1 MPRINLLPW
10 REQER
15 KIRRREFSVAAGAAV
30 FAAVIVALGGKVVY
44 SSWID
49 AQTEKNNLLKKEIV
63 KLDAQIADI
72 QDLESRKQRLV
83 ARMEIIEKLQR
94 KRPEIVHQFD
104 ELVRTVPDG
113 VYLTSIKQSGNK
125 LEIKGVAQS
134 STRVSTFMRNIDS
147 SVWMDNPELQVVEAA
162 KDSPTGGSSFTLF
175 TDTVGV
181 NLEERR
187 RINREEGCG
196 KMNFLDQLRALDPRD
211 PGRWPLAIR
220 GILRHG

>member
-15 KIRRREFSVAAGAAV
+15 KVRRREFGIAAGAAV
-30 FAAVIVALGGKVVY
+30 VAALVFALGGKLLY

-49 AQTEKNNLLKKEIV
+49 AQNEKNNLLKKEIV
-63 KLDAQIADI
+63 KLDAEIADI
-72 QDLESRKQRLV
+72 QDLEDRRQRLL

-113 VYLTSIKQSGNK
+113 VYLSSLKQTGNK

-134 STRVSTFMRNIDS
+134 STRVSTFMRNIDTS
-147 SVWMDNPELQVVEAA
+147 TWMDNPELQVVEVA
-162 KDSPTGGSSFTLF
+162 KDSPTGGSSFTVF
-175 TDTVGV
+175 ANTVGV
-181 NLEERR
+181 NLEEGG
-187 RINREEGCG
+187 ETTV
-196 KMNFLDQLRALDPRD
+196 KKA
-211 PGRWPLAIR
+211 AAK
-220 GILRHG
+220 

>member
-15 KIRRREFSVAAGAAV
+15 KVRRREFIVAAGAAV
-30 FAAVIVALGGKVVY
+30 LASVIFMGGGKLLY

-63 KLDAQIADI
+63 KLDSQIADI
-72 QDLESRKQRLV
+72 QDLENRKQRLV

-94 KRPEIVHQFD
+94 SRPEVVHLFD
-104 ELVRTVPDG
+104 ELVKTVPEG
-113 VYLTSIKQSGNK
+113 IYLTQIKQTNRK

-134 STRVSTFMRNIDS
+134 STRVSTFMRNIDAS
-147 SVWMDNPELQVVEAA
+147 TWMDNPVLQVVEAA

-175 TDTVGV
+175 TDMVGV
-181 NLEERR
+181 DLDNSGETP
-187 RINREEGCG
+187 G
-196 KMNFLDQLRALDPRD
+196 KKVA
-211 PGRWPLAIR
+211 AK
-220 GILRHG
+220 

>member
-15 KIRRREFSVAAGAAV
+15 KVRRREFAIAAGAAIVAALV
-30 FAAVIVALGGKVVY
+30 FALGGKLLY

-49 AQTEKNNLLKKEIV
+49 AQNEKNNLLRKEIV
-63 KLDAQIADI
+63 KLDAEIADI
-72 QDLESRKQRLV
+72 QDLEDRRQRLL

-113 VYLTSIKQSGNK
+113 VYLSSLKQTGNK

-134 STRVSTFMRNIDS
+134 STRVSTFMRNIDTS
-147 SVWMDNPELQVVEAA
+147 TWMDNPELQVVETA
-162 KDSPTGGSSFTLF
+162 KDSPTGGSSFTVF
-175 TDTVGV
+175 ANTVGV
-181 NLEERR
+181 NLEEGG
-187 RINREEGCG
+187 ETTV
-196 KMNFLDQLRALDPRD
+196 KKA
-211 PGRWPLAIR
+211 AAK
-220 GILRHG
+220 